1 LWANGQRAWIFTGE
15 VKFDFQWTVTRLD
28 LSPQLARKLLSKANK
43 SKTGSSWPCSAM
55 ATSRNL
61 TGLANGASGIGCAL
75 LQLLHATS
83 GAKYCDAAAA
93 AFAYER
99 R

>member
-1 LWANGQRAWIFTGE
+1 
-15 VKFDFQWTVTRLD
+15 
-28 LSPQLARKLLSKANK
+28 
-43 SKTGSSWPCSAM
+43 M

-61 TGLANGASGIGCAL
+61 TGFACRSAGIGCTL

-83 GAKYCDAAAA
+83 GAKHRDAAAA